1 MTEQPAIAILSQ
13 NILAG
18 VGLRSILEK
27 VAPGAAVEL
36 FDDFEAF
43 AAARPE
49 RFIHFFVAAQLFAAH
64 DAFFRRHSHRTILL
78 TGGQSFAGMHC
89 LDVEAGEEEFVHA
102 LVQLQRSVRRPEH
115 TLPAGGRSA
124 QPLTGR
130 ETEVLTLVARGLS
143 SKQIAERLGIGL
155 TTVISHRRNIS
166 EKLGIRS
173 VAGLVVYA
181 LAAGY
186 VTPDGM

>member
-1 MTEQPAIAILSQ
+1 MTEQPTIAILSQ
-13 NILAG
+13 NVLAG
-18 VGLRSILEK
+18 VGLRAILEK
-27 VAPGAAVEL
+27 VVPGAAVEL

-49 RFIHFFVAAQLFAAH
+49 RFIHFFVAAQLFVAH
-64 DAFFRRHSHRTILL
+64 EAFFRRLGHRTILL
-78 TGGQSFAGMHC
+78 TAGQPYAGMHC

-102 LVQLQRSVRRPEH
+102 LVQLQRSARRPEH
-115 TLPAGGRSA
+115 ALPPGGRSA
-124 QPLTGR
+124 QPLSGR
-130 ETEVLTLVARGLS
+130 EAEVLTLVARGLS

-186 VTPDGM
+186 VAADGM